1 MEARAGGFRGRAAD
15 HVAADGSGVA
25 DVEADHGRV
34 DHRRAGR
41 GIPEGLTMDWSDLA
55 KQVIT
60 LGAPLLG
67 TALGGPLGGVAGEIL
82 ARTIGVAVAT
92 PANVQAALP
101 AADPNKLAEA
111 EARWAAM
118 IQAEAETQ
126 RAAIS
131 ETQATIR
138 AELASEDALQ
148 RWWRPVYALELTLE
162 CAALWCVLMHEFW
175 TGDVQTINTLI
186 NATALLVAYWGFR
199 FGVLGVY
206 ISGRSREKV
215 SAITG
220 QETPGLIEKLVKAV
234 TAKDGVKKK

>member
-1 MEARAGGFRGRAAD
+1 
-15 HVAADGSGVA
+15 
-25 DVEADHGRV
+25 
-34 DHRRAGR
+34 
-41 GIPEGLTMDWSDLA
+41 MDWSDLA

-101 AADPNKLAEA
+101 VADPNKLAEA

-220 QETPGLIEKLVKAV
+220 QETPGLIEKLIKAI

>member
-1 MEARAGGFRGRAAD
+1 ME
-15 HVAADGSGVA
+15 
-25 DVEADHGRV
+25 
-34 DHRRAGR
+34 
-41 GIPEGLTMDWSDLA
+41 WSDLA
-55 KQVIT
+55 RQVIT

-82 ARTIGVAVAT
+82 ARTIGVAVST
-92 PANVQAALP
+92 PATVQAALP
-101 AADPNKLAEA
+101 AADPTKLAEA
-111 EARWAAM
+111 EAHWAAM

-138 AELASEDALQ
+138 AELVSEDALQ
-148 RWWRPVYALELTLE
+148 RWWRPAYALELTLE
-162 CAALWCVLMHEFW
+162 CAALWGVLMHEFW

-186 NATALLVAYWGFR
+186 NATALLIAYWGFR

-220 QETPGLIEKLVKAV
+220 QEAPGLIEKLVKAV
-234 TAKDGVKKK
+234 TANNGVKKK

>member
-1 MEARAGGFRGRAAD
+1 
-15 HVAADGSGVA
+15 
-25 DVEADHGRV
+25 
-34 DHRRAGR
+34 
-41 GIPEGLTMDWSDLA
+41 MDWSDLA

-220 QETPGLIEKLVKAV
+220 QEAPGLIEKLVKAV